1 MKQPVPISTF
11 PRFLDDESAYFLLT
25 IAEKELEISSLQKR
39 LQELRE
45 EIKKDRQ
52 TNISKSPSE
61 LYEIVK
67 DRIREIKQK
76 SRAVSL
82 NTTQIQDSINNTS
95 IDGSFNRYDEIRTTK
110 MRLRDE
116 EKEKAALTLEEVK
129 RVVESYQSDNEH
141 GVGLSH
147 IIKTLVGDKHREF
160 RKFTNHKTLKKEH
173 N

>member
-1 MKQPVPISTF
+1 
-11 PRFLDDESAYFLLT
+11 
-25 IAEKELEISSLQKR
+25 
-39 LQELRE
+39 
-45 EIKKDRQ
+45 
-52 TNISKSPSE
+52 
-61 LYEIVK
+61 
-67 DRIREIKQK
+67 
-76 SRAVSL
+76 
-82 NTTQIQDSINNTS
+82 
-95 IDGSFNRYDEIRTTK
+95 